1 MDLIESGLDV
11 EGLEMGGGGCRLVR
25 YGSVAG
31 KRETNG
37 DSWLPEVGGG
47 GDQRSWWPESE

>member
-11 EGLEMGGGGCRLVR
+11 AGLEMVVVVVG

-31 KRETNG
+31 KRETSG
-37 DSWLPEVGGG
+37 DSWSPEVGGG
-47 GDQRSWWPESE
+47 GDRRSWWPERG